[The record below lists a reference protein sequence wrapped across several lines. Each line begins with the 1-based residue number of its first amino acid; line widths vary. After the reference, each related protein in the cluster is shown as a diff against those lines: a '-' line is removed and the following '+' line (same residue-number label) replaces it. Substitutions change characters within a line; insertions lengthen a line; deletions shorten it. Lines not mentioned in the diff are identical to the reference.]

1 MENIR
6 EKTKQPMSTFRL
18 VIGIITIVL
27 SVLITFQSCA
37 AGVSNA
43 LEENNEIGGTAGL
56 FLAICFLVAG
66 IVGIVTRKSS
76 VCGGAFTSAGFYIVA
91 GLVGFA
97 GAGSYADL
105 TIWSVLSLA
114 FGVIFIIAGILVKK
128 QK

>member
-1 MENIR
+1 M
-6 EKTKQPMSTFRL
+6 EKTKQPLSTFRL

-37 AGVSNA
+37 AGMSNA
-43 LEENNEIGGTAGL
+43 LEENGEAGGTAGL

-76 VCGGAFTSAGFYIVA
+76 SCGGTFTSAGFYIVA

-105 TIWSVLSLA
+105 TIWSVLSVV
-114 FGVIFIIAGILVKK
+114 FGIIFIIAGVLVKK
-128 QK
+128 NK

>member
-1 MENIR
+1 M
-6 EKTKQPMSTFRL
+6 EKTKQPMATFRL

-43 LEENNEIGGTAGL
+43 LEENGEVGGTAGL

-66 IVGIVTRKSS
+66 IVGIVTRKSAG
-76 VCGGAFTSAGFYIVA
+76 CGGAFTSAGFYIAA
-91 GLVGFA
+91 GLVGFV
-97 GAGSYADL
+97 GAGSYGDL
-105 TIWSVLSLA
+105 TIWSVLSLV

-128 QK
+128 NK

>member
-1 MENIR
+1 M
-6 EKTKQPMSTFRL
+6 EKTKQPMATFRL

-43 LEENNEIGGTAGL
+43 LEENGEVGGTAGL

-66 IVGIVTRKSS
+66 IVGIVTRKSAG
-76 VCGGAFTSAGFYIVA
+76 CGGAFTSAGFYIAA

-97 GAGSYADL
+97 GAGSYGDL
-105 TIWSVLSLA
+105 TIWSVLSLV

-128 QK
+128 NK